1 MDTEIPLKFRALA
14 AIMHALGGFAPIISI
29 PITWILWITT
39 KELHPFIDRCGRAAL
54 NFQSSVILYTTVAI
68 LVLGTTCGILANL
81 GSAGQSAALMIGYP
95 IFFGAPIIYAIVFV
109 VPIAAAILAILGK
122 VYSYPL
128 TIKFVSEEQ

>member
-1 MDTEIPLKFRALA
+1 MNTEILLKFRVLA

-54 NFQSSVILYTTVAI
+54 NFQCSVILYITVAI
-68 LVLGTTCGILANL
+68 VLLGTTCGILSNF
-81 GSAGQSAALMIGYP
+81 GEFGRSAVMMISHPVLFLIP
-95 IFFGAPIIYAIVFV
+95 ICFAVAFTL
-109 VPIAAAILAILGK
+109 PIAAGILAILGK

-128 TIKFVSEEQ
+128 TIKFVSEGQ

>member
-1 MDTEIPLKFRALA
+1 MNTEIPFKFRALA
-14 AIMHALGGFAPIISI
+14 AIMHAIGGFTPIISL

-54 NFQSSVILYTTVAI
+54 NFQASVILYTTVAI
-68 LVLGTTCGILANL
+68 LVLGTTCGVLASVGSSG
-81 GSAGQSAALMIGYP
+81 GSALAAISYV
-95 IFFGAPIIYAIVFV
+95 IIFGAPILYAVIFV
-109 VPIAAAILAILGK
+109 IPIAAAILAILGK

>member
-1 MDTEIPLKFRALA
+1 MNTEIPLKFRALA
-14 AIMHALGGFAPIISI
+14 AIMHALGGFTPIVSL

-54 NFQSSVILYTTVAI
+54 NFQASVILYLTVAI
-68 LVLGTTCGILANL
+68 LLLGTTCGILSSI
-81 GSAGQSAALMIGYP
+81 GQYGQSAAMMIGYAVFFVMP
-95 IFFGAPIIYAIVFV
+95 IFFAVLFV
-109 VPIAAAILAILGK
+109 VPIAAAILAMLGK